1 MYMTSPLVAVHTYT
15 RATRAVA
22 TAAAG
27 PLALLALYRSSGRR
41 QRRGQRQPSFFI
53 TNSDKLHIFQQQNR
67 IPTAVV
73 DYPPPDETGN
83 SAGALSASGRVDG
96 GKAA

>member
-1 MYMTSPLVAVHTYT
+1 M

-22 TAAAG
+22 TAAAAR
-27 PLALLALYRSSGRR
+27 ALRPCARPCSGAA
-41 QRRGQRQPSFFI
+41 GAAAIIIFHYYFS
-53 TNSDKLHIFQQQNR
+53 TKESNSNSMVEDGI
-67 IPTAVV
+67 